1 MNLSDSVIIWLK
13 KKETYYIKETS
24 LLSLLSVKE
33 MRQLLFYKI
42 YEDIINSSHY
52 LCYFFIRWVLWSF
65 LLIRWVNTYL
75 WKNNLLK
82 LIYLSY
88 MNFPYRE
95 CQVFLDRN
103 PWFYNLLNKDLLII
117 YLLLLSLLFWSFRGV
132 SKMSYGQSY
141 FI

>member
-1 MNLSDSVIIWLK
+1 MNLSDSVIILLK

-65 LLIRWVNTYL
+65 LLIKWIN
-75 WKNNLLK
+75 
-82 LIYLSY
+82 
-88 MNFPYRE
+88 PYRE
-95 CQVFLDRN
+95 E
-103 PWFYNLLNKDLLII
+103 NKSLYLAYLSNMNYPLSGSDKCFFTETLISYI
-117 YLLLLSLLFWSFRGV
+117 CYSGV
-132 SKMSYGQSY
+132 LGGVTKRTNGQSY

>member
-1 MNLSDSVIIWLK
+1 MISVIISVILEFLGGVKKDKWTVIFYYIKDNKLNLSDSVIILLK

-65 LLIRWVNTYL
+65 ILIKWIN
-75 WKNNLLK
+75 
-82 LIYLSY
+82 
-88 MNFPYRE
+88 PYRE
-95 CQVFLDRN
+95 E
-103 PWFYNLLNKDLLII
+103 NKSLYLAYLSNMNYPLREVISVSLKKPLYLI
-117 YLLLLSLLFWSFRGV
+117 
-132 SKMSYGQSY
+132 
-141 FI
+141 